1 MQCPWFAKNQ
11 LTKALFSWLTRT
23 ISWFIET
30 WTSLLNS
37 WKPFSKELYS
47 NLKFLFICS
56 PSVCKPAEEDQ
67 YSINQV
73 CVWRQQQAHFIITT
87 IWIEHTHW
95 ILRLF
100 LVVNLPCYLSL
111 NTTLAQRALT
121 SSFNMVSS
129 MLCKTTGCEER
140 QFTGFHSQ
148 QTHNITFPW
157 QRN

>member
-1 MQCPWFAKNQ
+1 M
-11 LTKALFSWLTRT
+11 
-23 ISWFIET
+23 
-30 WTSLLNS
+30 NS

-67 YSINQV
+67 YSINKV

-129 MLCKTTGCEER
+129 MLCKTTR
-140 QFTGFHSQ
+140 LRRKTIQRFPLTTNTQHYISLTKKLKYHS
-148 QTHNITFPW
+148 TAAEKIKNPFSYTYAYLW
-157 QRN
+157 KAYLWMY